1 MNVVKRNS
9 LLLLAFLG
17 VCIALYFVI
26 NHDRNG
32 GAAEQSD
39 ISYSRF
45 ISKVENGKVTSIRIE
60 GDTLKA
66 TISSTGENVVVIVP
80 EGENVIERVSPHNV
94 SITYISRSTSGSS
107 QKPHIFL
114 SLIPVI
120 VFLVIYF
127 AIMRGV
133 GTKGDQD
140 NA

>member
-1 MNVVKRNS
+1 MNVAKRNS
-9 LLLLAFLG
+9 LLALACLG
-17 VCIALYFVI
+17 ICIALYFVI
-26 NHDRNG
+26 NHDRNVG
-32 GAAEQSD
+32 TSEQSD

-45 ISKVENGKVTSIRIE
+45 ISNVENGKVTSIRIE
-60 GDTLKA
+60 GDKLQA

-107 QKPHIFL
+107 QKTNIFL
-114 SLIPVI
+114 SLIPAI

-127 AIMRGV
+127 VIMRNVGV
-133 GTKGDQD
+133 KGDQD